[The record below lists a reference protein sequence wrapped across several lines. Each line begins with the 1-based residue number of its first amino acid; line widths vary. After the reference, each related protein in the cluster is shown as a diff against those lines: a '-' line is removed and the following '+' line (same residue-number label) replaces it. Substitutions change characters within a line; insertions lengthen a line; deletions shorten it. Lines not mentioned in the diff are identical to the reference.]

1 MSLLL
6 NTEEV
11 FKFDLV
17 YNDEKAI
24 CKEILTLM
32 GQKKIYI
39 SIPSMISFIHKVY
52 ISPAFMV
59 MLLELLFL
67 KVARNWV

>member
-1 MSLLL
+1 ML
-6 NTEEV
+6 NIEEV

-32 GQKKIYI
+32 GQKKIYV
-39 SIPSMISFIHKVY
+39 SFPTKISFLHKVY
-52 ISPAFMV
+52 ISSAFI
-59 MLLELLFL
+59 LLRLISEKLL
-67 KVARNWV
+67 AI